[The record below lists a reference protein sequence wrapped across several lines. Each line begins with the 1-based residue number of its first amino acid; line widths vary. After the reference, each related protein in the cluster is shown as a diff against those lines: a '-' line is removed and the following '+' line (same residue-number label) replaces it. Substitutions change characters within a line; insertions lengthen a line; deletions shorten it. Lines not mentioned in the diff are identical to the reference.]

1 MQIKEFIEK
10 YKSFCNTKF
19 GTQTGTAASYAN
31 ALKYL
36 FEYLGVDNIDETAI
50 LTVKSIESDIRD
62 SRCAFYNNILDDFSS
77 KGRVSYIKKG
87 FVKAAIPA
95 LYEFLDFQPLSLN
108 KNQEFLIDA
117 VPDNKIVAPFD
128 SNKLSGILPIPQT
141 YEHTYDLRRVNGT
154 TKDAIKKIC
163 NGRKAEKYFIS
174 YLRDYLGLKAGV
186 DFIDVSNNKE
196 YGYDVR
202 VFNCGIE
209 VKNIKHGG
217 FYLSDNEIARLEH
230 SGTHLVL
237 VDINNGIWLLKNNA
251 NWLRMMIN
259 DIKSIRKYCN
269 ETYKTLDLT
278 DIQICLDETV
288 YSELR
293 EISKLNKEQFKN
305 IL

>member
-1 MQIKEFIEK
+1 MRIKEFIEK
-10 YKSFCNTKF
+10 YKNFCDAKF
-19 GTQTGTAASYAN
+19 GTQTGTAVSYAS

-36 FEYLGVDNIDETAI
+36 FEYLGFDNINETAI

-62 SRCAFYNNILDDFSS
+62 SRCAFYNNILEDFSS

-108 KNQEFLIDA
+108 KNQDFLIDA

-128 SNKLSGILPIPQT
+128 SNKLSGILPISQI

-202 VFNCGIE
+202 VFDCGIE
-209 VKNIKHGG
+209 VKNIKNGG

-230 SGTHLVL
+230 SETHLIF
-237 VDINNGIWLLKNNA
+237 VDIDNGIWLLKNNA
-251 NWLRMMIN
+251 NWLKKRIN
-259 DIKSIRKYCN
+259 DIKSIRRYCN
-269 ETYKTLDLT
+269 ETYKTLDLS
-278 DIQICLDETV
+278 DIRICLDETV
-288 YSELR
+288 YGELS